1 MHFSGSTSLATSPS
15 PSNTSTPLPTAVIS
29 SSVVGGL
36 VAAVIISFAAI
47 TLIFI
52 VFRRRQRASTSQSSQ
67 PVSSLHP
74 FALSFE
80 SISVSPSNPC
90 PPIALLHAESGPLHK
105 HLLNTYRASKRMID
119 VLRPQDRRQVH
130 YHGRL
135 DSAPPTHS
143 EAFIAYIS

>member
-1 MHFSGSTSLATSPS
+1 MRFSGSTSLATSPS
-15 PSNTSTPLPTAVIS
+15 SSNTSTPLPTAVIS

-47 TLIFI
+47 ALIFI
-52 VFRRRQRASTSQSSQ
+52 VVRRRQRASTSQSDQ

-74 FALSFE
+74 FVLSFE
-80 SISVSPSNPC
+80 SLSVSPSNPC
-90 PPIALLHAESGPLHK
+90 PPATLLHAESGPLQK
-105 HLLNTYRASKRMID
+105 HLLNTYRASKRRVD

-135 DSAPPTHS
+135 DAAPPTYS
-143 EAFIAYIS
+143 EAFIAR